1 MRGNGVIGTAQGG
14 GSMPAPASA
23 LEDRDLAEAVGQAT
37 AAPAMP
43 LPAAATPRRGRRRLP
58 RSWSLRIGLAIL
70 FFYLGVALLSLVW
83 TPYDPLG
90 PGVGEGYLPPSPEF
104 LLGTD
109 RLGSD
114 MLSRLMAGAR
124 YDLGITLVAVG
135 IALVVGTLLGV
146 IAGYY
151 GGLPDLVLLRGVE
164 IFQAFPNILF
174 AMLVVKAVGPGVP
187 NIILVLSFVGI
198 PDYLRLARAEVRA
211 RRDWQY
217 AEAARLAGNRSWQV
231 AFRHLLPNSLGPLL
245 AFTSINAAFV
255 ALITASLGFLG
266 LGLSPNTPEW
276 GNMIARGQDGVM
288 TGEWWVSF
296 FPGLAILG
304 LTGAFYLLGD
314 AVSDLTDPKRRS

>member
-1 MRGNGVIGTAQGG
+1 M
-14 GSMPAPASA
+14 PASA
-23 LEDRDLAEAVGQAT
+23 LEDQDLAEAVGQAA
-37 AAPAMP
+37 AAP
-43 LPAAATPRRGRRRLP
+43 ATPRRGRRRLP

-83 TPYDPLG
+83 TPYDPLA
-90 PGVGEGYLPPSPEF
+90 PGVGEGYLPPGLEF

-151 GGLPDLVLLRGVE
+151 GGLADLVLLRGVE

-314 AVSDLTDPKRRS
+314 AVSDLTDPRRRS